1 MLYRTVPRTE
11 EKLSVLGYGGMRFP
25 TQRGRLDSAR
35 ATELL
40 RAAVAGG
47 VNYFDTAWTYHNGAS
62 ERLLGEVFAGAAR
75 AGVNIATKLPHWL
88 VRTREDMDYLLGA
101 QLDRLGGGSI
111 DYYLIHALDGPSWE
125 RLRALGV
132 CDFLR
137 RAREDGRIRRTGF
150 SFHGDREAF
159 KRIVDS
165 WDWDLCQIQYNF
177 LDEHLQAGREGLQYA
192 AARGLAVV
200 VMAPLRGGHLAG
212 RLPAAVQAIWD
223 QAPLRR
229 SPAEWALRWIWNHPE
244 VTVVLSGMNDPAH
257 LRENLRLAAAAQPN
271 SLSADELALVQQAAE
286 HYRRLMPVHCTGCG
300 YCLPCPAGVDI
311 PACFEL
317 YNSVHMFGGRSTA
330 RLWYLGRLGGLL
342 GGGTSSYAS
351 RCTGC
356 GRCEAR
362 CPQHL
367 PVRAL
372 LAQVRREFEGPLLR
386 VLDRVARPALKAM
399 AWMTVRRARRK
410 RGKSS

>member
-1 MLYRTVPRTE
+1 MLYRTLPGTD
-11 EKLSVLGYGGMRFP
+11 EKLSILGYGGMRFP
-25 TQRGRLDSAR
+25 TRRGRIDGVR

-40 RAAVAGG
+40 HAAVAGG

-62 ERLLGEVFAGAAR
+62 ERLLGEALGGAIR

-88 VRTREDMDYLLGA
+88 VSSRQDMDRLLGA
-101 QLDRLGGGSI
+101 QLDRLGGAGI

-132 CDFLR
+132 CEFLQ
-137 RAREDGRIRRTGF
+137 RAREDGRIRRAGF
-150 SFHGDREAF
+150 SFHGDRAAF
-159 KRIVDS
+159 KRIVDG

-192 AARGLAVV
+192 AARGLGVV

-212 RLPAAVQAIWD
+212 RVPASVQAIWD
-223 QAPLRR
+223 QAPVQRTA
-229 SPAEWALRWIWNHPE
+229 AEWALRWIWNHPE
-244 VTVVLSGMNDPAH
+244 VTVVLSGMNDAAH
-257 LRENLRLAAAAQPN
+257 LRENLRIAAQAQPN
-271 SLSADELALVQQAAE
+271 SLSAEELALVQRAAE
-286 HYRRLMPVHCTGCG
+286 EYRRLMPVGCTGCG

-311 PACFEL
+311 PTCFEL
-317 YNSVHMFGGRSTA
+317 YNSVHMFGGRSKA

-351 RCTGC
+351 RCIGC

-367 PVRAL
+367 PVREL
-372 LAQVRREFEGPLLR
+372 LAQVRREFEGPLLK
-386 VLDRVARPALKAM
+386 VLDRIARPALKVM
-399 AWMTVRRARRK
+399 AWATVRRTRRK
-410 RGKSS
+410 RGERP